1 MVTLVNSKDLFFCKS
16 QKWDCYSPS
25 VHQMFTKQIKIH
37 KNKNEM
43 LKTVKNKT
51 KQKTLSLFPTRR
63 QYRPQVVY
71 FSSRTDMLRAM
82 R

>member
-1 MVTLVNSKDLFFCKS
+1 MITLVNSKDLFFYKS

-43 LKTVKNKT
+43 LKTVKK
-51 KQKTLSLFPTRR
+51 KPPQKKPFLYSPLEG
-63 QYRPQVVY
+63 
-71 FSSRTDMLRAM
+71 SIDLRWFIFLLGQICLEP
-82 R
+82 

>member
-1 MVTLVNSKDLFFCKS
+1 MITLVNSKDLFFYKS

-43 LKTVKNKT
+43 LKTVKKQTKKT
-51 KQKTLSLFPTRR
+51 PSFIPH
-63 QYRPQVVY
+63 
-71 FSSRTDMLRAM
+71 
-82 R
+82 

>member
-1 MVTLVNSKDLFFCKS
+1 MITLVNSKDLFFYKS

-43 LKTVKNKT
+43 LKTVKKKQT
-51 KQKTLSLFPTRR
+51 KKTLPLFPTRG